1 MIEII
6 QMIKI
11 KFVNQWKHL
20 NQNFS
25 GISLVGVTFFRI
37 LLYYSIIRI
46 DFLGFYIDI
55 YLKRK

>member
-20 NQNFS
+20 NQNCS